1 MPSIRATQSVA
12 AGADYSPLIGNQ
24 FEYLPFNARVSFA
37 IIADQDDVTATVYSG
52 SDVLQQVGPVS
63 NKGASG
69 VIVNPDD
76 FLLEDISMAGDR
88 LNIAVHNGA
97 AAAAAVQVAVIITPL

>member
-1 MPSIRATQSVA
+1 MPTIRAQQSVA
-12 AGADYSPLIGNQ
+12 AGGDYSPLVGNQ
-24 FEYLPFNARVSFA
+24 YEYLPFNARVSFA
-37 IIADQDDVTATVYSG
+37 MIADQDSVTATVYSG

-76 FLLEDISMAGDR
+76 FLLEDIAMAGDR
-88 LNIAVHNGA
+88 LNVAIHNGSASA
-97 AAAAAVQVAVIITPL
+97 ADVQVAVIITPL